1 MLAAQF
7 TNEELKKL
15 PKNNDNNSSSNLP
28 RTNSLNKERNL
39 KRRIK
44 SVPNLSTLFK
54 TQTIFPELSQNKSKD
69 IGLNKNNKILN
80 VKNTISKDTK
90 KNDISKISNQIPR
103 TNSQSNIL
111 VGNANQINKTISNKR
126 LHSAT
131 TIIKSSYN

>member
-1 MLAAQF
+1 MRELA
-7 TNEELKKL
+7 
-15 PKNNDNNSSSNLP
+15 
-28 RTNSLNKERNL
+28 
-39 KRRIK
+39 
-44 SVPNLSTLFK
+44 
-54 TQTIFPELSQNKSKD
+54 ELSQNKSKD